1 MFFGKRENQ
10 VQEKV
15 KEHAALVGECL
26 TILEQVIERYL
37 AGSAE
42 APESSY
48 RLHKTEHQ
56 ADEVRREIFA
66 GINEGAFLPFHRE
79 GYIRLAVLVDKI
91 ANRAVDFSKGLIL
104 EKPVFPA
111 EYQAEFQHLAGAVR
125 VAYEP
130 MKQILDGVVDD
141 PSTALNLATRV
152 TELESETD
160 SIEWKLLKRLF
171 ADPKIER
178 VEKLVLRDA
187 VIRLADVAD
196 KIENAADHV
205 RVIVSKQA
213 V

>member
-1 MFFGKRENQ
+1 
-10 VQEKV
+10 
-15 KEHAALVGECL
+15 
-26 TILEQVIERYL
+26 
-37 AGSAE
+37 
-42 APESSY
+42 
-48 RLHKTEHQ
+48 
-56 ADEVRREIFA
+56 
-66 GINEGAFLPFHRE
+66 
-79 GYIRLAVLVDKI
+79 
-91 ANRAVDFSKGLIL
+91 
-104 EKPVFPA
+104 
-111 EYQAEFQHLAGAVR
+111 
-125 VAYEP
+125 